1 MADVP
6 ALLRF
11 FPPQVAWLTQNLLG
25 GPASRADG
33 YAMPALGVL
42 EGLCPTLVLNA
53 EYDDLR
59 ASGEA
64 FVARLALAGVD
75 VRQVVVPGML
85 HGFLNTRADIEPVD
99 RALDLMAEVV
109 GGARTPA
116 TVPA

>member
-1 MADVP
+1 VP

-11 FPPQVAWLTQNLLG
+11 LPRDTEFITTNYLG
-25 GPASRADG
+25 GPLSTADG
-33 YAMPALGVL
+33 YAMPGLAVL

-64 FVARLALAGVD
+64 FAGQLALAGVD
-75 VRQVVVPGML
+75 VRQVMAPGML
-85 HGFLNTRADIEPVD
+85 HGFLNTRPDIEPVG

-109 GGARTPA
+109 RGPA
-116 TVPA
+116 VPAPVPA